1 MSGSISRS
9 SRLVILLT
17 AFTIVLGL
25 HAVEGGGARR
35 APAPSEAGDLAAG
48 RDMVSA
54 STALYER
61 CCSFVAALSVD

>member
-35 APAPSEAGDLAAG
+35 APAPSDAGDLAAG
-48 RDMVSA
+48 RDMVS
-54 STALYER
+54 TALYA
-61 CCSFVAALSVD
+61 AALLWQAAFSVD